1 MGTYGLGVGYGCGDG
16 LDVEKIL
23 FVGGYER
30 RHCHQDSRYFHGLLC
45 ASASDNDNA
54 WYR

>member
-1 MGTYGLGVGYGCGDG
+1 MGTYGLGVGMG
-16 LDVEKIL
+16 VVMVWM